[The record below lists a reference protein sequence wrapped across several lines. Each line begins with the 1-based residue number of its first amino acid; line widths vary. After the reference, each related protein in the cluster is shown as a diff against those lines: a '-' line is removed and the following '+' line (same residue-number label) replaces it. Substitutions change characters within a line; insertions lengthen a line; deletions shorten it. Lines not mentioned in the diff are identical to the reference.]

1 MCRLIWICVLF
12 LPFIA
17 RANCGVAKDQH
28 IIVDNDVKNISVGV
42 HPFGSVS
49 ISWSIGKQVYERIV
63 LAIANASNP
72 LAKLRNGQFNCYKQ
86 STFTEE
92 DCKRHFSLFR
102 NASVD
107 VIFRMRNVS
116 GLYFGTYLLYMY
128 GGTDSDIE
136 TLWIRVYNNAGLKPT
151 PMSTPTSMPMS
162 MPTSMQT
169 HKNDAT
175 AGTSHLA
182 VKIAIPTLMVIIVAG
197 ILALIAV
204 WRWKKRSKRIGRI
217 EAGGDESKE
226 EKNLEM
232 SELDSQDNLVT
243 SQVVTKMV

>member
-1 MCRLIWICVLF
+1 M
-12 LPFIA
+12 
-17 RANCGVAKDQH
+17 AKDEH

-63 LAIANASNP
+63 LAIANTSNP
-72 LAKLRNGQFNCYKQ
+72 LAKLRNGKLNCYKQ

-92 DCKRHFSLFR
+92 ECKSHFSLFR

-116 GLYFGTYLLYMY
+116 DLYFGTYLLSVY
-128 GGTDSDIE
+128 GGIDSEIK
-136 TLWIRVYNNAGLKPT
+136 TLWIRVYNKAGLRPT
-151 PMSTPTSMPMS
+151 PMSTPMSMPMS

-182 VKIAIPTLMVIIVAG
+182 FKIVVPTGIVVG

-204 WRWKKRSKRIGRI
+204 WLWKKRSKRIGRI
-217 EAGGDESKE
+217 EAGGDESE
-226 EKNLEM
+226 C
-232 SELDSQDNLVT
+232 DRVT
-243 SQVVTKMV
+243 

>member
-1 MCRLIWICVLF
+1 MNTL
-12 LPFIA
+12 
-17 RANCGVAKDQH
+17 Q
-28 IIVDNDVKNISVGV
+28 
-42 HPFGSVS
+42 
-49 ISWSIGKQVYERIV
+49 
-63 LAIANASNP
+63 
-72 LAKLRNGQFNCYKQ
+72 
-86 STFTEE
+86 
-92 DCKRHFSLFR
+92 
-102 NASVD
+102 ASVT
-107 VIFRMRNVS
+107 VQ
-116 GLYFGTYLLYMY
+116 
-128 GGTDSDIE
+128 
-136 TLWIRVYNNAGLKPT
+136 AGLTPT

-182 VKIAIPTLMVIIVAG
+182 VIIVVPIQTVIVVG

>member
-72 LAKLRNGQFNCYKQ
+72 LAKLRNGKLNCYKQ

-92 DCKRHFSLFR
+92 ECKSHFSLFR

-116 GLYFGTYLLYMY
+116 DLYFGTYLLSMY
-128 GGTDSDIE
+128 GGIDPEIK
-136 TLWIRVYNNAGLKPT
+136 TLWIKVYNKAGLTPT

-182 VKIAIPTLMVIIVAG
+182 VIIVVPILTVIVVG

-204 WRWKKRSKRIGRI
+204 WRWKKRSKRIARI